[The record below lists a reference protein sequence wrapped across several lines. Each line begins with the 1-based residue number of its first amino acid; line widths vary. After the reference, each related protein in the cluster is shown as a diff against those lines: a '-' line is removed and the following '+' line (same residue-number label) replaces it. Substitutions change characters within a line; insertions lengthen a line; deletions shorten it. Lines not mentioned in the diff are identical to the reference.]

1 MVHSALKKKKIVS
14 TSYPVL
20 LNSKNEAQIDS
31 FERSY
36 RIKIH
41 KNQSY
46 KDKKPASFPKKN

>member
-14 TSYPVL
+14 TTYPVL